1 VLGGVVSIGAAR
13 EDYGVVIDESGTVDA
28 AATAALRARPRAE
41 VRMFHRN
48 GYFGPLVD
56 PA

>member
-1 VLGGVVSIGAAR
+1 MATCGPLSTP
-13 EDYGVVIDESGTVDA
+13 GVVIDPSETIEA
-28 AATAALRARPRAE
+28 AATAALRARQRGE

-48 GYFGPLVD
+48 GYFGPLVE